1 MAGAGQG
8 HTPIEQLGSCAHGLR
23 GWYVR
28 AGSIMQPAP
37 AGCVR
42 GPDARFS
49 HAASCWQASDSLE
62 AHKQRFE
69 GRLQLAV
76 SYAPVFF
83 SLLFSLLHVGFS
95 QLAAIHN
102 TCSNAG
108 AGRGSRAG
116 CTCRVCFVVIPDFS
130 ISIQC
135 TIAIFSNCA
144 KLAHTACNCELI
156 CEPATV
162 HEMHLFSPMLPH
174 EIDVSGNMRKPQTQ
188 PHILG
193 PVWNVGIQNIGI
205 GKKNGK

>member
-116 CTCRVCFVVIPDFS
+116 CTCRVCFVVIPDLFLPNAPLQS
-130 ISIQC
+130 SVTMQNSHIQHV
-135 TIAIFSNCA
+135 IVN
-144 KLAHTACNCELI
+144 
-156 CEPATV
+156 
-162 HEMHLFSPMLPH
+162 
-174 EIDVSGNMRKPQTQ
+174 
-188 PHILG
+188 
-193 PVWNVGIQNIGI
+193 
-205 GKKNGK
+205 